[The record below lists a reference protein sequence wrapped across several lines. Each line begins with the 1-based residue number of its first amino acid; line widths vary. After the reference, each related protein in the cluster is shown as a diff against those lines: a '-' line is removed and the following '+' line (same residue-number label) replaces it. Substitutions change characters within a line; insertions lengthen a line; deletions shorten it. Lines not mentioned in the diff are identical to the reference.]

1 MLSSEINSSL
11 DDRQWY
17 VIYTR
22 PRFEKK
28 IHKNLERLGLDS
40 YLPTYSSL
48 RQWKDRKKK
57 VEMLLFPCYLFVNIS
72 DRQMWE
78 VLSVSGVL
86 QFLTQEG
93 TPVAVPEDEINTIR
107 KLQSGKPEVV
117 NELVMRGEKIRI
129 VRGPLKGM
137 SGEVTKVKG
146 KLKLGVKIEVIN
158 KLVLVEVAAS
168 DIELINKSD
177 QSSGHAM
184 ASVA

>member
-1 MLSSEINSSL
+1 
-11 DDRQWY
+11 
-17 VIYTR
+17 
-22 PRFEKK
+22 
-28 IHKNLERLGLDS
+28 
-40 YLPTYSSL
+40 
-48 RQWKDRKKK
+48 
-57 VEMLLFPCYLFVNIS
+57 
-72 DRQMWE
+72 MWE

-117 NELVMRGEKIRI
+117 NEMVMRGEKIRI

-158 KLVLVEVAAS
+158 KLVLVEMAAS

-177 QSSGHAM
+177 QSSGQAM